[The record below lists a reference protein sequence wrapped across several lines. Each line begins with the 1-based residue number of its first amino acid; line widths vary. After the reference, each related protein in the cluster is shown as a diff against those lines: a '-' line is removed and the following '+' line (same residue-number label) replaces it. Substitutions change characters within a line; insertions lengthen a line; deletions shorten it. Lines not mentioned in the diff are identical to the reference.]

1 MMKFL
6 KFALF
11 AGIVVVGYS
20 MWKFQMTTSREI
32 ISYGLVKATSLHNKG
47 ELVRRTRQVQRGDL
61 LFWEVELP
69 NKSWV
74 DCSSDCAD
82 ALRKGELDE
91 DEEEEETIAY

>member
-11 AGIVVVGYS
+11 AGIIIVGYS

-32 ISYGLVKATSLHNKG
+32 VSYGLVKATSHHNNG
-47 ELVRRTRQVQRGDL
+47 ELVARTRQVRRGDL

-69 NKSWV
+69 DQFWV
-74 DCSSDCAD
+74 DCKKDCVD
-82 ALRKGELDE
+82 VLRKRAIDE
-91 DEEEEETIAY
+91 KIIRKDLPY